1 MGKWFT
7 VKLIKKWS
15 ISKGKCIDHTWGFGK
30 HQQDRRGSRPERKV
44 FSAAWR
50 SAFPVLPC
58 SGVSWEQYSK
68 PRRTA
73 LKEGYTGSHTEGV
86 SGLCLCMWGEKD
98 KPSCPSHSTK
108 VHEVHSGGVFLW
120 VSGLSEM
127 GHQCQQIYGLN
138 RRSSGTCLQ
147 DYSGFWRALLL
158 TLMLCSPDV
167 LWLSNVIFEIS
178 NISSFLPLWQS
189 SMLFPFGLLGR
200 KAPQGGQRGMK
211 EWPHLNGQTI

>member
-73 LKEGYTGSHTEGV
+73 LKEGGTGSLKVSVGSVSVCGGKRTNQAVHPTAPKFMKYILEEFSCESQVYQRWDTNANRSMVWTEEAVGHAFRTRV
-86 SGLCLCMWGEKD
+86 AFGGHYSWH
-98 KPSCPSHSTK
+98 SCYVAQMSSDFQMLSLRSPIYLHSYPYD
-108 VHEVHSGGVFLW
+108 SP
-120 VSGLSEM
+120 
-127 GHQCQQIYGLN
+127 
-138 RRSSGTCLQ
+138 
-147 DYSGFWRALLL
+147 
-158 TLMLCSPDV
+158 LCS
-167 LWLSNVIFEIS
+167 S
-178 NISSFLPLWQS
+178 PL
-189 SMLFPFGLLGR
+189 GC
-200 KAPQGGQRGMK
+200 
-211 EWPHLNGQTI
+211 